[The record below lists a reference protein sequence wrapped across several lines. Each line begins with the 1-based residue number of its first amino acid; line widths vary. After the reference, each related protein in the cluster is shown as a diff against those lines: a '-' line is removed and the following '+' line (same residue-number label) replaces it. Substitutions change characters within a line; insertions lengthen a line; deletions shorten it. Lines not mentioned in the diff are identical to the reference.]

1 MYNDE
6 VGHATSLTQQL
17 QQANAATAAAQQET
31 KRAQEDVEAA
41 KTEAR
46 EANMASM
53 RLTDSL
59 QQAKIETKDLILDN
73 IRSAST
79 ASSPVRATSSCEC
92 RQHNSQNFAHCTSVA
107 MSMCV

>member
-17 QQANAATAAAQQET
+17 QQANAGTAAAQQET

-41 KTEAR
+41 KAEAR

-59 QQAKIETKDLILDN
+59 QQAKMETKDLILDN
-73 IRSAST
+73 IRSASCN
-79 ASSPVRATSSCEC
+79 SC
-92 RQHNSQNFAHCTSVA
+92 
-107 MSMCV
+107 

>member
-17 QQANAATAAAQQET
+17 QQANASTTAAQQQT
-31 KRAQEDVEAA
+31 KRALEDVEAA
-41 KTEAR
+41 KAEAR

-59 QQAKIETKDLILDN
+59 QQAKLETKDLIMDN
-73 IRSAST
+73 LR
-79 ASSPVRATSSCEC
+79 
-92 RQHNSQNFAHCTSVA
+92 
-107 MSMCV
+107 